1 LFCTCYLY
9 FWQLSVVKVGTVE
22 ANPKGIKSAT
32 SLPTC
37 IEWCPGDD
45 DLLLV
50 GQQNGEINLMRIP
63 DGGLLEPISTDD
75 AETKW
80 NYETGS
86 VLNAVWHPTVG
97 NAVLTSCKFVL
108 IVLHII

>member
-1 LFCTCYLY
+1 
-9 FWQLSVVKVGTVE
+9 
-22 ANPKGIKSAT
+22 
-32 SLPTC
+32 
-37 IEWCPGDD
+37 
-45 DLLLV
+45 
-50 GQQNGEINLMRIP
+50 MRIP
-63 DGGLLEPISTDD
+63 DGGVLEPISTDD

-80 NYETGS
+80 NCEIGS